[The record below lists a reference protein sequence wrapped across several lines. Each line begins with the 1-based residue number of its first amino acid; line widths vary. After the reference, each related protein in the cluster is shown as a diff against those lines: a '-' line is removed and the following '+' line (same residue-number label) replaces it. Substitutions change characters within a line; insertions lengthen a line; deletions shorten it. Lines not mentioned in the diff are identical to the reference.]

1 MLKRAHEYVW
11 FDIEFILTPHDR
23 LQDPAVGTL
32 SAAVGVFAPGCIHTP
47 PPLVKSDPQTA
58 GSP

>member
-11 FDIEFILTPHDR
+11 FDIEFILTTHDR
-23 LQDPAVGTL
+23 LQDPAVGML
-32 SAAVGVFAPGCIHTP
+32 SAAASVFAAGCIRTP
-47 PPLVKSDPQTA
+47 PPLVKGDPEMA